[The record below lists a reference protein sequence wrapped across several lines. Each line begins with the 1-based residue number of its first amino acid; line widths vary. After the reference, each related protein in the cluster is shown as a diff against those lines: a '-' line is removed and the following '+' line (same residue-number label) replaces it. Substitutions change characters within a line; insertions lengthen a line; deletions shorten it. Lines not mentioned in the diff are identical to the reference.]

1 MVVVIVCVVSQRGE
15 GGKKEKARGGC
26 RGGGDGVLSLVK
38 KDRERKQAKLEG
50 KGEEK
55 ADEDAPSFFDRSCRR
70 MPLASSSRFGFG
82 PPSAVACLSCLAAA
96 RPLL

>member
-1 MVVVIVCVVSQRGE
+1 MCVVSQRGE
-15 GGKKEKARGGC
+15 GGKKEKARGGG
-26 RGGGDGVLSLVK
+26 RGGGDSRLSLVK
-38 KDRERKQAKLEG
+38 KERKQAKLEG

-55 ADEDAPSFFDRSCRR
+55 ADEEVPSFFDRSRRR

-82 PPSAVACLSCLAAA
+82 PPLAVACLSCLAAA